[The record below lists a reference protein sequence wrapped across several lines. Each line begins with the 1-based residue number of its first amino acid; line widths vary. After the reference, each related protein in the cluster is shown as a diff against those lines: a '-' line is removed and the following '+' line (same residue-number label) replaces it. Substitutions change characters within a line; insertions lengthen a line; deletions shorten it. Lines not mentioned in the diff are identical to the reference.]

1 MEALTVKQT
10 IYRYISVGTTL
21 LFAAL
26 SVADSYLFARIIA
39 AGGSFFYGLYIL
51 SLLGAAGFLCAQVLR
66 PVRRPWRQ
74 IAGLL
79 WAFGNAFAFLLF
91 PAESHTLTAKALP
104 LPWLFTPVLY
114 FFLMAVTTVAVFKT
128 IRWSN

>member
-1 MEALTVKQT
+1 MKQT
-10 IYRYISVGTTL
+10 IYRYISVGLTL
-21 LFAAL
+21 LFAVL
-26 SVADSYLFARIIA
+26 SIADSYLFTRVIQ
-39 AGGSFFYGLYIL
+39 AGGSYGYGLYIL

-66 PVRRPWRQ
+66 TVRRPWLQ
-74 IAGLL
+74 MAGLL

-91 PAESHTLTAKALP
+91 PLDSHTLVADTLF

-128 IRWSN
+128 IRWTN